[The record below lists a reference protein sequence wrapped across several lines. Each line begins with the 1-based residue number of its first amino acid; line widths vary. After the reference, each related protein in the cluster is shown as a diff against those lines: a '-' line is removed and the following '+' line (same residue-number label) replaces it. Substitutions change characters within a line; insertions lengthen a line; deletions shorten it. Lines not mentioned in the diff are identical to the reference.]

1 MTKIWR
7 NKMKTLKTAIAVV
20 AMAIGAALILVMPAS
35 AFFADNAAS
44 NAEGMGQGRADVKGN
59 GNAEGEANF
68 SMSFT
73 GKGRMN
79 ADVDGNG
86 DFNSNVNGYG
96 VRDVYRPPYYGYAPY
111 NSEIK

>member
-1 MTKIWR
+1 MKKIIALALVL
-7 NKMKTLKTAIAVV
+7 NATTAF
-20 AMAIGAALILVMPAS
+20 
-35 AFFADNAAS
+35 AFFADDAAS
-44 NAEGMGQGRADVKGN
+44 NAAGMGQGRANVQGN

-96 VRDVYRPPYYGYAPY
+96 EQRDVYRPPYYGTRNYAFPV
-111 NSEIK
+111 EPEAGK